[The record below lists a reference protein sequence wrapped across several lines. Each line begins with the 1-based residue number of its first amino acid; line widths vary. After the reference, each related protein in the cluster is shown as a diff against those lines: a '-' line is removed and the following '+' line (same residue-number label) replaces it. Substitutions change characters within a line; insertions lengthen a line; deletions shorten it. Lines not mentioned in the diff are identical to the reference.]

1 MALYRN
7 DPYQRLRDLAGGV
20 DPSALPPP
28 EEALLTRDQVAHEAD
43 RAYSSGLTEQGRAF
57 NQGMENLRST
67 GYALRGL
74 ARVPFSEEGA
84 LRDFQRSQDISE
96 RAAEF
101 GPKLQNFDQ
110 IEGVGDFGEWLAN
123 NTLTQLPNIAITL
136 GTAGA
141 GAAAR
146 AGVGTL
152 ARKVATEAAARS
164 VASGVAA
171 RSAARS
177 GVAKGMELAVPGAP
191 VARRATLDELTDTAR
206 RRLSRYA
213 DPTALA
219 RDINQ
224 GAAVGAA
231 VGGTGLQTSMAPDIV
246 LDPNG
251 EGSVRER
258 AGVAAVGALVTGSME
273 VLPVMRLLGRYGG
286 NAASKEITGNV
297 IKRMTAHGVRQGAT
311 EATTELAQTFGE
323 KLAHKYVNDNVQVL
337 GPEAYSDY
345 LNAAAGGFFGGAV
358 FGAPAGLRGSGKAGP
373 AYAKMREHAE
383 AVMDKMLPDFSGVG
397 KLTGPSP
404 GGDMLASAPD
414 SPIVPGAPGGAGRT
428 FDVAKKSVDKVTEYY
443 NRFFGAQSRESSIDD
458 ALDGIFNE
466 IYSATPFDYKP
477 TESGEVLYN
486 RPFNNFADSARA
498 RASVAAGVPVDIAVV
513 ASTVPAAREAS
524 LSRSGALQAAAQV
537 LRGDSL
543 DSVDSTA
550 LRSYVGVLTPE
561 ARNSFIRAAA
571 TMQELAAS
579 DMVQR
584 DEKGRAV
591 NAQINTPPA
600 EALNDA
606 EDSLMSDYDVQEN
619 TSDPVDLRDPK
630 KTYTEMMKGLPA
642 GMAAQR
648 KPDSIPVMDKNGKPR
663 YATPAK
669 LGQMLTGVKA
679 DPEFVDATRN
689 MNPRERNVAAI
700 AQLASEVAMGGGNL
714 DLTTLRAGMELGKGW
729 KLLPADVAAI
739 NNAVVAGKYAGGSA
753 RARTATLPLA
763 QGVESLQPAQATPNT
778 SRISAEYQANARQRE
793 NALNRE
799 AIGSDDYVQEQRGEA
814 NPSDEDAKLG
824 PRAGVPRTLPEV
836 SVKSPGE
843 QGQMV
848 KSDPRKGS
856 KVPLEVEDAKSSTP
870 AKVKVTDAPTI
881 DSKNDIDKEALKV
894 ERDQY
899 ESGPFAD
906 LDRLI
911 ERHTGKKVNGDFERR
926 DELYAHLLSVG
937 KTVTTSPANNYIV
950 NGEVRRGAQKRRTR
964 QLGPNERR
972 ELVEARRAFV
982 EASHT
987 AAEKK
992 LRETTAH
999 WQKLRKELADAAPE
1013 ARQGVAKR
1021 LSRAKKA
1028 RDKAEYAVDTLA
1040 DEIAN
1045 FEFWSDEAQK
1055 ARTQVDKERSK
1066 RDMSSTKTLQDRVNK
1081 LRREK
1086 LAAQQKAQNAAE
1098 QAREKTRLE
1107 ELAAQKAAEA
1117 DNSSESAANERKANT
1132 AESIHNEIPKTTSR
1146 RELDALAQRIVYAK
1160 GISET
1165 RRLELLEMVV
1175 ARRAELVDKINRA
1188 ARAEY
1193 YHRRNEDSQ
1202 ERFEALRKALEGKT
1216 TLLGALNAVR
1226 THGTRAQNRLIDT
1239 LVQMGSLRGVA
1250 FSNKPLSA
1258 NPVRQGSARGSHTS
1272 SASKKSLDG
1281 VVTLNIA
1288 DTALAGN
1295 NNTDIL
1301 QVLLHEAIHAATT
1314 HAELVNPAIRND
1326 VKAMLAHAVKM
1337 APTLGI
1343 DPDQWYGMSETQE
1356 FLAEA
1361 FTNPDFQRLLAAM
1374 PPANTGTFK
1383 SLWDQFKGFI
1393 AKLLGVQGKDAS
1405 LLDEVFTV
1413 GTEMA
1418 RRTAEART
1426 DRMLAELGLADGS
1439 VEYSAEGAQSFD
1451 MVTTPV
1457 SGGRPTDFVNAIPPK
1472 ERLRLLRAFSRP
1484 DVRRIIEAA
1493 VPQNMRHVL
1502 NSADRGPTLFL
1513 NTGIALGLAGK
1524 LPLNRAQSSSMRQLG
1539 DAIRNTLQL
1548 PSSTT
1553 YANQIL
1559 RDLRAG
1565 ETVRPG
1571 YSSRTKLIT
1580 PAANSV
1586 FEFFE
1591 NKVAPL
1597 VQAIASDMDE
1607 RMRDTGVPAL
1617 TELATLISQRTGEFR
1632 ADQGTS
1638 FLARRNRE
1646 RAKRLNDFYKIIEG
1660 WDDKKKAEI
1669 TRALQAQAAHVFSSE
1684 TDKNTGKTVFEEVT
1698 GDAKKVLDFYKDMA
1712 SYMTDS
1718 GLKFGKIM
1726 NYFPVSIDGDT
1737 VAKNKDDF
1745 IALMSAPEFAPF
1757 VAAHGGAEG
1766 LYQAALTSTTKGEQ
1780 TVGGVTFG
1788 DGKHNPKLRPLNQRL
1803 SAFVYKHG
1811 TEAQKEA
1818 FAKFQDPNLERI
1830 TVNYINRAVTRA
1842 EWTRLDLGTKI
1853 DELRAKAVEQ
1863 GATPKQM
1870 QVAEDYVD
1878 QAMGVY
1884 GQDWHPGVMRVMQGM
1899 DNLLGTKLADTDFN
1913 KVKGLQSALLTYQNL
1928 RLLPLAL
1935 ASSLIDPLGSAV
1947 RSGGKMGG
1955 HFQAM
1960 REAARAIRENGPPSA
1975 LRDMARDMGIIER
1988 NAVNEALAYMFGGAH
2003 DPSGRMA
2010 KINNALFKA
2019 NGLELVT
2026 KYSRLTA
2033 LSLGHKF
2040 ILQHALKPGK
2050 HSERYLRELGLTAAD
2065 VKPDGRGYVVRNA
2078 KIDAALWRFVD
2089 ESVVRPTPTQR
2100 PGWHNDPHFALAAQY
2115 KGYLYSFWNTV
2126 MRRVATE
2133 LKNGNYRALA
2143 PIALYLPVTMVG
2155 EMLRDGLQADD
2166 DDREMWDYATLS
2178 VERSGILGPK
2188 MELLASAHQ
2197 DRQYGGLPFNSLS
2210 GPTAQQMSNLYSTV
2224 AGQRS
2229 ASKTAIEALP
2239 GSALFEDWTL

>member
-20 DPSALPPP
+20 DPYAPPPP
-28 EEALLTRDQVAHEAD
+28 EEPLLTRDQVAYQAD

-57 NQGMENLRST
+57 NQGLENLRST
-67 GYALRGL
+67 GYAIRGL
-74 ARVPFSEEGA
+74 ARTPFNEEGA
-84 LRDFQRSQDISE
+84 LRDFQRSQDISD

-123 NTLTQLPNIAITL
+123 NTLTQLPNIAATL
-136 GTAGA
+136 GSAGT
-141 GAAAR
+141 GAVAR
-146 AGVGTL
+146 AGVGSL

-164 VASGVAA
+164 VAAGVAA
-171 RSAARS
+171 RTAARS
-177 GVAKGMELAVPGAP
+177 GVAQGSELAIAGAP

-213 DPTALA
+213 DPTALP

-286 NAASKEITGNV
+286 DAAAQAVTGNV

-323 KLAHKYVNDNVQVL
+323 KLAHKYVNENVQVL

-373 AYAKMREHAE
+373 AYDKMREHASKLIE
-383 AVMDKMLPDFSGVG
+383 KIPPDFDGIG
-397 KLTGPSP
+397 APTDGGP
-404 GGDMLASAPD
+404 APKT
-414 SPIVPGAPGGAGRT
+414 PGGAGRAFNDA
-428 FDVAKKSVDKVTEYY
+428 FDSAKSAATGAGRAAKDAFNETKANAPADFERTTAAAKAGLTSATKKSVDKVTEYY

-513 ASTVPAAREAS
+513 ASTVPANREAS

-606 EDSLMSDYDVQEN
+606 EDNFMSDYDVQEN
-619 TSDPVDLRDPK
+619 TSDPVELRDPK

-679 DPEFVDATRN
+679 DPEFIDATRN
-689 MNPRERNVAAI
+689 MTSRERNVAAI
-700 AQLASEVAMGGGNL
+700 AQLASEVSLGGGNL

-739 NNAVVAGKYAGGSA
+739 NNAVEADRLKKRGGTTQGPVPRNVAAQRAIAAKA
-753 RARTATLPLA
+753 RDKAT
-763 QGVESLQPAQATPNT
+763 E
-778 SRISAEYQANARQRE
+778 RE
-793 NALNRE
+793 RNRE
-799 AIGSDDYVQEQRGEA
+799 AIGSDDFVQEQQGEV
-814 NPSDEDAKLG
+814 NPADEDAKLG

-836 SVKSPGE
+836 SVKSPGV
-843 QGQMV
+843 QGRMG
-848 KSDPRKGS
+848 KAEPRKGS

-870 AKVKVTDAPTI
+870 AEVKVTDAPAI

-894 ERDQY
+894 EREQY

-911 ERHTGKKVNGDFERR
+911 ERHTGQKVNGDFKRR
-926 DELYAHLLSVG
+926 DELYERLLTQG
-937 KTVTTSPANNYIV
+937 KTVTTSPAYNYTV
-950 NGEVRRGAQKRRTR
+950 NGEVRRGAQKRRVR

-972 ELVEARRAFV
+972 ELMNARREFV

-992 LRETTAH
+992 LREATAH

-1021 LSRAKKA
+1021 LSRAKEV
-1028 RDKAEYAVDTLA
+1028 RDNAEYAVETLA
-1040 DEIAN
+1040 DEIASFDISRAKELERN
-1045 FEFWSDEAQK
+1045 RAA
-1055 ARTQVDKERSK
+1055 ARKQAE
-1066 RDMSSTKTLQDRVNK
+1066 QDAK
-1081 LRREK
+1081 D
-1086 LAAQQKAQNAAE
+1086 AAE
-1098 QAREKTRLE
+1098 EAARK
-1107 ELAAQKAAEA
+1107 KAEA
-1117 DNSSESAANERKANT
+1117 DNSTEAAAAERKANT
-1132 AESIHNEIPKTTSR
+1132 AESINNEIPKTTSR
-1146 RELDALAQRIVYAK
+1146 RELDALAQRIVFAK

-1175 ARRAELVDKINRA
+1175 ARRAELVEKINRA

-1202 ERFEALRKALEGKT
+1202 ARFEALRKDLAGKT
-1216 TLLGALNAVR
+1216 TLLGALNAAR
-1226 THGTRAQNRLIDT
+1226 AHGTRAQNRLIDT
-1239 LVQMGSLRGVA
+1239 LVQMGALRGVA
-1250 FSNKPLSA
+1250 FSDKPLSP
-1258 NPVRQGSARGSHTS
+1258 NPVRQGSARGSHYST
-1272 SASKKSLDG
+1272 AAKKSLDS

-1288 DTALAGN
+1288 DLALTGD
-1295 NNTDIL
+1295 NNTDIV
-1301 QVLLHEAIHAATT
+1301 QVLLHEAIHAATS
-1314 HAELVNPAIRND
+1314 HAELASPTIRND

-1502 NSADRGPTLFL
+1502 NSADQGPTLFL

-1524 LPLNRAQSSSMRQLG
+1524 LPLNRSQSSSMRQLG

-1571 YSSRTKLIT
+1571 YSSREKLLT

-1632 ADQGTS
+1632 ADQGAS
-1638 FLARRNRE
+1638 LLASRNRE

-1684 TDKNTGKTVFEEVT
+1684 IDKNTGQTVFEEVT

-1712 SYMTDS
+1712 SYMTES

-1726 NYFPVSIDGDT
+1726 NYFPVSIDGET
-1737 VAKNKDDF
+1737 IAKNKDDF

-1788 DGKHNPKLRPLNQRL
+1788 DGKHNPNLRPLNQRL

-1842 EWTRLDLGTKI
+1842 EWSRLDLGTKI

-1955 HFQAM
+1955 HFAAM

-2050 HSERYLRELGLTAAD
+2050 HSERYLRELGLTATD

-2188 MELLASAHQ
+2188 VELLASAHQ